1 MRSRPAVNA
10 TRMAYTGP
18 MGRRTRGGLAAA
30 TVCFAVSCGLVA
42 PLDGLTGDA
51 PPQTDDATSP
61 HADAN
66 AADALPD
73 HPTDATTEQQG
84 GQDAAPESAMMDAPA
99 DTHVADGDAGG
110 GDADAAIHD
119 ADAAATD
126 ADADV
131 TRPDAPV
138 DGPVDAPPDGPTS
151 VYRAAVLA
159 DAPLAYWRL
168 GEKSGTVAHDE
179 TGHGY
184 DGTCTGAYT
193 LGAAGA
199 LAGDPDTAVT
209 LDGITGQVDVGDNFD
224 FAGQV
229 PFSFEAWV
237 KPAVIDTVYRH
248 VVTKMAFNGFGNPQ
262 VGTYVILQQG
272 NTTLGFERWQ
282 GAAAVLTVE
291 TSDFPVAGSWA
302 HIVATY
308 NGTVG
313 ELYVN
318 GVAIQASAG
327 SGGVTASGV
336 HMLWGNVLQGV
347 IDEIA
352 VYDHVLST
360 ARVAAHHQAA
370 L

>member
-1 MRSRPAVNA
+1 M
-10 TRMAYTGP
+10 
-18 MGRRTRGGLAAA
+18 RGGLAAA
-30 TVCFAVSCGLVA
+30 TVCLAVSCGLVA
-42 PLDGLTGDA
+42 PLDGLSGDA

-61 HADAN
+61 QADAY

-73 HPTDATTEQQG
+73 HPTDATAAEHG
-84 GQDAAPESAMMDAPA
+84 DEDAAPESATMDAPA
-99 DTHVADGDAGG
+99 DTHVAD
-110 GDADAAIHD
+110 
-119 ADAAATD
+119 
-126 ADADV
+126 V
-131 TRPDAPV
+131 TKLDAPV
-138 DGPVDAPPDGPTS
+138 DAPIDAPPDAPTS

-184 DGTCTGAYT
+184 DGTYTGTYT

-209 LDGITGQVDVGDNFD
+209 LDGVTGEVDVGNNFD

-237 KPAVIDTVYRH
+237 KPAVIDSVYRH
-248 VVTKMAFNGFGNPQ
+248 VVTKMAFDVLGNPQ

-272 NTTLGFERWQ
+272 NTILGFERWQ
-282 GAAAVLTVE
+282 DAATELTVE
-291 TSDFPVAGSWA
+291 TSSFPTAGSWA
-302 HIVATY
+302 HVVATY
-308 NGTVG
+308 DGSAG
-313 ELYVN
+313 DLYVN
-318 GVAIQASAG
+318 GVPVQASA
-327 SGGVTASGV
+327 SAGGVTASGV

-352 VYDHVLST
+352 VYDHALSA

>member
-1 MRSRPAVNA
+1 MRSLPPVNA
-10 TRMAYTGP
+10 TRMAYTGE
-18 MGRRTRGGLAAA
+18 MGRRMRGGLAAA
-30 TVCFAVSCGLVA
+30 TAFLAVSCALVA
-42 PLDGLTGDA
+42 PLGGLSGDA
-51 PPQTDDATSP
+51 PPQTDDATSA
-61 HADAN
+61 HADAD

-73 HPTDATTEQQG
+73 HPADATAEEHG
-84 GQDAAPESAMMDAPA
+84 DEDAGLESATMDAPA
-99 DTHVADGDAGG
+99 DTRVD
-110 GDADAAIHD
+110 DADAGMHD
-119 ADAAATD
+119 DDAAASD
-126 ADADV
+126 AGADV
-131 TRPDAPV
+131 TKPDAPA
-138 DGPVDAPPDGPTS
+138 DAPTDAPPDAPSS

-184 DGTCTGAYT
+184 DGTYTGTYT

-209 LDGITGQVDVGDNFD
+209 LDGVTGQVDVGDNFD

-237 KPAVIDTVYRH
+237 KPAVIDSVYRH

-272 NTTLGFERWQ
+272 NTILGFERWQ
-282 GAAAVLTVE
+282 DAATELTVE
-291 TSDFPVAGSWA
+291 TSSYPAAGSWA
-302 HIVATY
+302 HVVATY
-308 NGTVG
+308 NGSVG

-318 GVAIQASAG
+318 GVAVQASAG
-327 SGGVTASGV
+327 VGGVTASGV

-352 VYDHVLST
+352 VYDHVLSA